1 MNYRQSLA
9 SSVCIHLTEE
19 DDEPPPNFSRNSDTA
34 TTSPLTDDP
43 FPEKNNTGC
52 PYFRR
57 AFILE
62 AGSTKSPFTAAQAV
76 KRFPFI
82 SKINYPAAEQRGIL
96 KSIERPKGRGIE
108 PSSAFYQ
115 PWLAG
120 GLKPQ
125 SLRAAGYYSI
135 SGCMNKSISI
145 PGAGP
150 KRLCLKSGLLE
161 ALS

>member
-1 MNYRQSLA
+1 MDGSKMNYRQSLA
-9 SSVCIHLTEE
+9 SSVCIYLTEE
-19 DDEPPPNFSRNSDTA
+19 DDEPPPNFSRRSDTA

-57 AFILE
+57 AFIFE

-96 KSIERPKGRGIE
+96 KSIEHPKGRGIE
-108 PSSAFYQ
+108 PSSAS
-115 PWLAG
+115 G

-125 SLRAAGYYSI
+125 SLRAAGYCSI
-135 SGCMNKSISI
+135 FGCMNKSISI
-145 PGAGP
+145 PGADQ

-161 ALS
+161 AAS

>member
-9 SSVCIHLTEE
+9 SSVCIYLTEE
-19 DDEPPPNFSRNSDTA
+19 DDEPPPNFSRRSDTA

-57 AFILE
+57 AFIFE

-82 SKINYPAAEQRGIL
+82 SK
-96 KSIERPKGRGIE
+96 
-108 PSSAFYQ
+108 
-115 PWLAG
+115 
-120 GLKPQ
+120 LKPQ

-135 SGCMNKSISI
+135 FDCMNKSISI

-150 KRLCLKSGLLE
+150 KCLCLKSGLLE
-161 ALS
+161 AAS

>member
-19 DDEPPPNFSRNSDTA
+19 DDEPPPNFRRNSDTT
-34 TTSPLTDDP
+34 TTSPLIGDP

-57 AFILE
+57 AFIFE

-76 KRFPFI
+76 KRFSFI
-82 SKINYPAAEQRGIL
+82 SKL
-96 KSIERPKGRGIE
+96 K
-108 PSSAFYQ
+108 
-115 PWLAG
+115 
-120 GLKPQ
+120 LKHQ

-135 SGCMNKSISI
+135 FGCMNKSIST
-145 PGAGP
+145 PESGP
-150 KRLCLKSGLLE
+150 KRICLKSGLLE

>member
-9 SSVCIHLTEE
+9 SSVCIYLTEE

-57 AFILE
+57 AFIFE
-62 AGSTKSPFTAAQAV
+62 AGSTKSPFTAPQAV
-76 KRFPFI
+76 KRFPFS
-82 SKINYPAAEQRGIL
+82 SK
-96 KSIERPKGRGIE
+96 
-108 PSSAFYQ
+108 
-115 PWLAG
+115 
-120 GLKPQ
+120 LKPQ
-125 SLRAAGYYSI
+125 SHRAAGYYSI
-135 SGCMNKSISI
+135 FGCMNKSIST
-145 PGAGP
+145 PEAGP
-150 KRLCLKSGLLE
+150 KCLCLKSGLLE

>member
-1 MNYRQSLA
+1 MDGSKMNYRQSLA
-9 SSVCIHLTEE
+9 SSVCIYLTEE

-82 SKINYPAAEQRGIL
+82 SK
-96 KSIERPKGRGIE
+96 
-108 PSSAFYQ
+108 
-115 PWLAG
+115 
-120 GLKPQ
+120 LKPQ

-135 SGCMNKSISI
+135 FGCMNKSISI
-145 PGAGP
+145 PGADQ

-161 ALS
+161 AAS